1 MLDFKNTR
9 GIFAK
14 LKKNR
19 GKITISIQI
28 KGVNARAPN
37 LKQCRQKKLAL
48 ICNISIASL
57 IFDKTK
63 SLINYSGSITYAT

>member
-1 MLDFKNTR
+1 MLRFENTG

-14 LKKNR
+14 LKNR

-28 KGVNARAPN
+28 KGRNTRAQN
-37 LKQCRQKKLAL
+37 LKQCRQKFLAL
-48 ICNISIASL
+48 TCNISIAFL
-57 IFDKTK
+57 IFDKTR